1 MDVVKSGLEIF
12 ALLLVVII
20 SSALYERPQDG
31 RRFQGQGSAHIQR
44 QRQTAPWSLNCT
56 SGTTIIIVPSCVYE
70 SSTYALH
77 PDFRLGVILLKLLRD
92 VLAHIAVA
100 LLPNAI
106 RHKRAQESCLNLDCF
121 GSLEHLCWRHVL
133 VALTQDIQ
141 DELSYVAT
149 GNGNM
154 LDLRANDV
162 ALSLSTRVSERER
175 ERVSGEIHVRL
186 E

>member
-1 MDVVKSGLEIF
+1 MRVHTEYSPRRTSMGHCCTTSSTRSEMDVVKSGLEIF

-56 SGTTIIIVPSCVYE
+56 SGTTNIIVPSCVYE

-100 LLPNAI
+100 LLPMQSDT
-106 RHKRAQESCLNLDCF
+106 R
-121 GSLEHLCWRHVL
+121 EHRNHASTLI
-133 VALTQDIQ
+133 AL
-141 DELSYVAT
+141 A
-149 GNGNM
+149 
-154 LDLRANDV
+154 
-162 ALSLSTRVSERER
+162 VSSICAGGTFSSRSR
-175 ERVSGEIHVRL
+175 RIFKTN
-186 E
+186 